1 MMITTV
7 ASAGSLESGD
17 VLISISP
24 ANVGRKIELN
34 SSVYK
39 QFGEDILKSVN
50 EILDEYEVKNATI
63 KIEDKG
69 ALDLV
74 IRARLKTAI
83 FRASLKDYN
92 WENELC

>member
-1 MMITTV
+1 MITTV

-24 ANVGRKIELN
+24 ANIGRKIELN

-50 EILDEYEVKNATI
+50 EILDKYEVKNATI

-83 FRASLKDYN
+83 FRASMKDYN

>member
-1 MMITTV
+1 MITTI

-17 VLISISP
+17 VLISVSP

-39 QFGEDILKSVN
+39 QFGEQILASVN
-50 EILDEYEVKNATI
+50 EVLDEYDIKNVTI

-83 FRASLKDYN
+83 FRASLKDYD
-92 WENELC
+92 WESELC

>member
-1 MMITTV
+1 MITTV

-24 ANVGRKIELN
+24 ANIGRKIELN

-83 FRASLKDYN
+83 FRASMKDYN

>member
-1 MMITTV
+1 MITTV